1 MSAIRSD
8 TLRTLRLLTPPLEV
22 QVTIENVLRVQTE
35 LIARE
40 REALEKLRLV
50 KQGLMK
56 DLLTGRVRVTRSGEL
71 TG

>member
-1 MSAIRSD
+1 
-8 TLRTLRLLTPPLEV
+8 LEV